1 MADHYIT
8 DEELRRLN
16 VLVHVIS
23 SESIAEE
30 IARIQTTVYPARMWD
45 INRDDYPTRRDS
57 YDSFIRNHM
66 IKEHVEEIAQI
77 LAIVEQRNQSQS
89 SNQNQRTSQP
99 NRFADIDIV

>member
-1 MADHYIT
+1 MADHNIT
-8 DEELRRLN
+8 DEELQRLN
-16 VLVHVIS
+16 TLVRVMS
-23 SESIAEE
+23 SEFMAEE
-30 IARIQTTVYPARMWD
+30 IARIHTAVYPARMWD
-45 INRDDYPTRRDS
+45 VNRDDYPSRRDY

>member
-1 MADHYIT
+1 
-8 DEELRRLN
+8 
-16 VLVHVIS
+16 
-23 SESIAEE
+23 
-30 IARIQTTVYPARMWD
+30 
-45 INRDDYPTRRDS
+45 
-57 YDSFIRNHM
+57 M